1 MVKEMF
7 TCLGAMTLY
16 PYVQEIHIMEEVLYF
31 LIASV
36 FLFLWFR
43 LCILWCDFLWR
54 FIEG

>member
-1 MVKEMF
+1 MF